1 MKKKLLFLAC
11 AAMMSVGAMAQSVG
25 EIITVGAAKYKVLG
39 ENIIKNGDFE
49 DGMNNW
55 TCKAFTEPMGD
66 GFELRQEDGNNYLVG
81 TQNAGGGD
89 AKSISTAWEIETG
102 KTYYYAYNILR
113 LGSGTDTQYLKTSLT
128 SEVNK
133 ETSPL
138 TKPELGA
145 TGEWKLNEWVFSNT
159 EYTNLQANFRW
170 LNGQWGFDDFK
181 LMEVQEVSV
190 DDTELQNLIQNVN
203 DFVLSTEGDQTDIEK
218 ALNEASTASI
228 STKADLDAAIK
239 ALKEAYDE
247 YYFNKALPTM
257 GETLDYTAK
266 LPAFNNAANWTYTT
280 GAQNHVWKNSTEKN
294 DGEYVATGFY
304 ENWNQNPYEGKISLK
319 AAGLREGYYRIS
331 ALAFNNVAEG
341 TVSFFAGS
349 ESVELS
355 NATTMLQPV
364 SIDNVIVLGDLELG
378 LQVAATNWV
387 GITNVKLEF
396 LGEIPAD
403 TKENAEIEKII
414 NEIKEAGEAYV
425 IPADENI
432 GDDALLYNSKYINVA
447 KSAKERY
454 TGKTMEEMKAQ
465 LLTDINVQMGM
476 LGLPTQPKLTAD
488 ICKALRTQVFDAM
501 EIAEELNA
509 PTADDKFNL
518 VITFPGW
525 EHSDKAV
532 TYIANGRSDAGLY
545 NMQYLTAVN
554 ANYPQAF
561 TLTPVAGMV
570 NTYLLSQID
579 ADGEERFVCT
589 GVVYGGS
596 AVQLRTT
603 LEQDKALQVE
613 LRLDRERAG
622 IYHLWNTEAN
632 QFIGGQDAGFFT
644 VNSHI
649 DFNITPAVQIPGIS
663 ITEAGY
669 ATYVAPVKVEIPA
682 GVTAYTAVSVEDGE
696 LVLSEVTSDYI
707 HADDPVIVQGEA
719 QTGEGQGYANQLPL
733 ASSTSFLLTGVYDL
747 TTVEA
752 GNYLLQQQD
761 GKTGFYKIAAEDGLK
776 LAPNHAYLTAFSE
789 AKAFMLGQETAIKAI
804 SGLTAGKAIYDLNG
818 RQLEKLQKGVNIVN
832 GVKVIVK

>member
-25 EIITVGAAKYKVLG
+25 DVITVGAAKYKVLG
-39 ENIIKNGDFE
+39 ENIITNGDFE

-159 EYTNLQANFRW
+159 EYTYLQANFRW
-170 LNGQWGFDDFK
+170 LSGQWGFDDFK
-181 LMEVQEVSV
+181 LIEVEEVSV
-190 DDTELQNLIQNVN
+190 DDTELKNLITEVQQ
-203 DFVLSTEGDQTDIEK
+203 FVLSTDGDQTDIEA

-239 ALKEAYDE
+239 ALKAAYDE
-247 YYFNKALPTM
+247 YYYTKAVPAS
-257 GETLDYTAK
+257 GESLDYTAM
-266 LPAFNNAANWTYTT
+266 LPAINNNGNWTVTT
-280 GAQNHVWKNSTEKN
+280 GAQNKTWKVSTEKN
-294 DGEYVATGFY
+294 EGEYVATGFY
-304 ENWNQNPYEGKISLK
+304 ENWKQDPFTGKISLK
-319 AAGLREGYYRIS
+319 ATGLRDGHYRIS
-331 ALAFNNVAEG
+331 ALAFNNVPEG
-341 TVSFFAGS
+341 SISFYAGS

-355 NATTMLQPV
+355 NATNMLQPA
-364 SIDNVIVLGDLELG
+364 VIADVVVAGEVELG
-378 LQVAATNWV
+378 LQVAGTNWV

-396 LGEIPAD
+396 LGEV
-403 TKENAEIEKII
+403 TEEEKENTEIENII
-414 NEIKEAGEAYV
+414 TEIQTTGEAYV
-425 IPADENI
+425 IPVDENI
-432 GDDALLYNSKYINVA
+432 GDGVLLYNADLIDVA
-447 KSAKERY
+447 KAAKERY

-649 DFNITPAVQIPGIS
+649 DFNIAPAVQIPGIS

-669 ATYVAPVKVEIPA
+669 ATYMAPVEVEIPA
-682 GVTAYTAVSVEDGE
+682 GVNVYLAQSVEDGA
-696 LVLSEVTSDYI
+696 LVLLQLDGSI
-707 HADDPVIVQGEA
+707 PADVPVIVQGEA
-719 QTGEGQGYANQLPL
+719 QTGEGQGYANELPL
-733 ASSTSFLLTGVYDL
+733 VSSTSYLLTGVYDL